1 MERDAR
7 LSPSGYLGSRRD
19 VEPRMTA
26 VALSPA
32 APGAARRTHVPYGRH
47 AARAAAMLLALWIL
61 LSAAASGGELATFWL
76 FGLAFGVILQR
87 SRLCFA
93 SAFRDLF
100 LLRDGGSL
108 RALLAG

>member
-1 MERDAR
+1 
-7 LSPSGYLGSRRD
+7 
-19 VEPRMTA
+19 MTA
-26 VALSPA
+26 VALSSA
-32 APGAARRTHVPYGRH
+32 APGAARPVHVPYARY
-47 AARAAAMLLALWIL
+47 AARSAAALLAIWIL
-61 LSAAASGGELATFWL
+61 LSALMAGGGLATYWL

-108 RALLAG
+108 RALLAGLAVATVGFALVQ